1 MSEAE
6 WPPADLD
13 WAGTRRE
20 DGPSQ
25 PSGLMDL
32 LAVAAVLLDAD
43 GRIVLWSPQA
53 EELYGYTAQE
63 ALGQYAAQLL
73 VREEHWD
80 WVIKKFAEVME
91 TGQSWGGTFPIR
103 CKDGSTRPVELR
115 NMRLLDDRGDFY
127 ALGLGTD
134 SPTLRALERD
144 VALSTRLISQS
155 PIGIAILDTDLRYVA
170 VNPAL
175 ERMHGV
181 PAKEHLG
188 RHYREIMKQSKFEV
202 PEAAMRQVLKTGIPL
217 IDQSTIVGRS
227 PADLEHKHAW
237 SISLYRL
244 EDTQGHVLG
253 VADLVVDVTDRYQ
266 AATEATETRR
276 RLALIADG
284 SARIGTTLDVEK
296 TARELAD
303 VTVPALADMAT
314 VDVLD
319 SVIDEHR
326 PAPTQGP
333 LRFRALAVK
342 AAYATDAHRAS
353 DPPGQ
358 IAAYDADRLAT
369 RCVRTGRPILIRHAD
384 GNDLTRI
391 ARDED
396 AATLLARAGVHSY
409 MAVPLTA
416 RGTTLGFLGL
426 TRARAPRPFDEDDL
440 AIATELASRAAVC
453 IDNAR
458 THQSIRNAA
467 ETLQRSLLPEHPPEL
482 PGLQVAS
489 RYLPAQAAYEIGG
502 DWYDVLPLGG
512 DKTAL
517 VVGDVMGSGIDAAA
531 AMGRL
536 RTATAAFAGL
546 DLDPAQ
552 VLEQL
557 DAITSGLKDYIAT
570 CLYAAYDPHNA
581 TCHIANAGHLP
592 PVLMHSGDRPR
603 LLDLPTGTPLG
614 VGGIPFDTTTLHL
627 TPGDQLVLYTD
638 GLVETR
644 HHPIDER
651 LDTLLNLLDT
661 PDRPLEEACDRLLR
675 NLRHPED
682 RDDVA
687 LLIART
693 RPLVQRNRP
702 GLLGPS
708 VGGRPSPPA
717 QP

>member
-1 MSEAE
+1 MGEAG

-13 WAGTRRE
+13 RAGNRRE
-20 DGPSQ
+20 GEPSQ

-32 LAVAAVLLDAD
+32 LAVAAVLLDAE

-53 EELYGYTAQE
+53 EALYGYTAKE
-63 ALGQYAAQLL
+63 ALGQYAARLL
-73 VREEHWD
+73 VHEEHLD
-80 WVIKKFAEVME
+80 WVVKKFAEVME

-103 CKDGSTRPVELR
+103 CKDGITRPVELR
-115 NMRLLDDRGDFY
+115 NMRLLDDLGDFY

-144 VALSTRLISQS
+144 VALSTRLIAQS

-175 ERMHGV
+175 ERMHGI
-181 PAKEHLG
+181 PATEHLG

-202 PEAAMRQVLKTGIPL
+202 PEAAMRQVLETGIAL

-227 PADLEHKHAW
+227 PADPEHKHAW

-244 EDTQGHVLG
+244 EDTQGRVLG
-253 VADLVVDVTDRYQ
+253 VADLVVDVTDRYRS
-266 AATEATETRR
+266 ATQATETRR
-276 RLALIADG
+276 RLAIIADG
-284 SARIGTTLDVEK
+284 SARIGTTLDVEQ
-296 TARELAD
+296 TARELAE
-303 VTVPALADMAT
+303 VTVPELADVVA

-326 PAPTQGP
+326 PATTDGP
-333 LRFRALAVK
+333 ALFRALAVK
-342 AAYATDAHRAS
+342 AAYPTEALQAA

-358 IAAYDADRLAT
+358 TAAYDAGRLAT

-391 ARDED
+391 ARDEE

-409 MAVPLTA
+409 LAVPLAA
-416 RGTTLGFLGL
+416 RGTVLGFLGL
-426 TRARAPRPFDEDDL
+426 TRARDPRPFDEDDL

-458 THQSIRNAA
+458 THQSVRNAA
-467 ETLQRSLLPEHPPEL
+467 ETLQRSLLPDHPPEL

-489 RYLPAQAAYEIGG
+489 RYLPAQVAYEIGG

-531 AMGRL
+531 TMGRL
-536 RTATAAFAGL
+536 RTATAAFARL
-546 DLDPAQ
+546 DLGPAR

-557 DAITSGLKDYIAT
+557 DAITSGLEPYIAT
-570 CLYAAYDPHNA
+570 CLYAAYDPHDGM
-581 TCHIANAGHLP
+581 CRIANAGHLP
-592 PVLMHSGDRPR
+592 PVLVHSGERPR

-614 VGGIPFDTTTLHL
+614 VGGVPFETTTLRL
-627 TPGDQLVLYTD
+627 APGDQLILYTD

-644 HHPIDER
+644 HDPIDGR
-651 LDTLLNLLDT
+651 LNTLLRLLET
-661 PDRPLEEACDRLLR
+661 PDSPLEETCDRLLHG
-675 NLRHPED
+675 LRHPD
-682 RDDVA
+682 NPDDVA
-687 LLIART
+687 LLIARA
-693 RPLVQRNRP
+693 RPFTPVRP
-702 GLLGPS
+702 H
-708 VGGRPSPPA
+708 RCR
-717 QP
+717 

>member
-13 WAGTRRE
+13 WAGTGRE
-20 DGPSQ
+20 GEASQ
-25 PSGLMDL
+25 PSGLMDVL
-32 LAVAAVLLDAD
+32 GVAAVLLDAE

-53 EELYGYTAQE
+53 EELYGYTAKE
-63 ALGQYAAQLL
+63 ALGQYAAHLL
-73 VREEHWD
+73 VHAEHWD

-91 TGQSWGGTFPIR
+91 TGQSWGGTFPVR
-103 CKDGSTRPVELR
+103 CKDGGTRPVELR

-134 SPTLRALERD
+134 SPTLRALERG

-155 PIGIAILDTDLRYVA
+155 PMGIAILDTDLRYLA

-175 ERMHGV
+175 EHIHGR
-181 PAKEHLG
+181 PAQEHLG
-188 RHYREIMKQSKFEV
+188 RRYREIMKDARFEET
-202 PEAAMRQVLKTGIPL
+202 EAAMRQVLTTGTPL
-217 IDQSTIVGRS
+217 FDQSTILGFP
-227 PADLEHKHAW
+227 PADPEHQHAW

-244 EDTQGHVLG
+244 EDTQGRVLG
-253 VADLVVDVTDRYQ
+253 VAELVADVTERYES
-266 AATEATETRR
+266 AREAGQTRR
-276 RLALIADG
+276 RLALLADG
-284 SARIGTTLDVEK
+284 SARIGTTLEVDQ
-296 TARELAD
+296 TARELAE
-303 VTVPALADMAT
+303 VTVPEFADVVT

-319 SVIDEHR
+319 SILDGHR
-326 PAPTQGP
+326 PAPRDGP
-333 LRFRALAVK
+333 VLFRALAVK
-342 AAYATDAHRAS
+342 AAYPTPALEAA

-369 RCVRTGRPILIRHAD
+369 RCVRTGRPLLVPHAD

-391 ARDED
+391 ARDAQ
-396 AATLLARAGVHSY
+396 AATLLAGAGVHSY

-416 RGTTLGFLGL
+416 RGSVLGFLGL
-426 TRARAPRPFDEDDL
+426 ARARDPRPFDEDDL
-440 AIATELASRAAVC
+440 AIAAELASRAAVC

-458 THQSIRNAA
+458 THQSVRNAA
-467 ETLQRSLLPEHPPEL
+467 ETLQRSLLPDHPPEL

-502 DWYDVLPLGG
+502 DWYDVLPLAG
-512 DKTAL
+512 DRTAL

-546 DLDPAQ
+546 DLGPAQ

-557 DAITSGLKDYIAT
+557 DAITAGLERYIAT
-570 CLYAAYDPHNA
+570 CLYAAYDPHDA

-592 PVLMHSGDRPR
+592 PVLVHSGTRPR

-614 VGGIPFDTTTLHL
+614 VGGVPFEATTLRL
-627 TPGDQLVLYTD
+627 APGDQLVLYTD

-651 LDTLLNLLDT
+651 LDTLLHLLDG
-661 PDRPLEEACDRLLR
+661 PACPLEETCDRLLHE
-675 NLRHPED
+675 LRHPDD

-687 LLIART
+687 LLIARAHSFT
-693 RPLVQRNRP
+693 PGRQQRE
-702 GLLGPS
+702 S
-708 VGGRPSPPA
+708 
-717 QP
+717 

>member
-1 MSEAE
+1 MSDTE
-6 WPPADLD
+6 WPLADLD
-13 WAGTRRE
+13 RTSTRQE
-20 DGPSQ
+20 GEPPQ

-32 LAVAAVLLDAD
+32 LGVAAVLLDAE

-53 EELYGYTAQE
+53 EALYGYTADE
-63 ALGQYAAQLL
+63 ALGQYAARLL
-73 VREEHWD
+73 VHEDHLD
-80 WVIKKFAEVME
+80 WVIKKFAEVMD
-91 TGQSWGGTFPIR
+91 TGQTWGGTFPIR

-134 SPTLRALERD
+134 SPTLRALERN

-155 PIGIAILDTDLRYVA
+155 PIGIAILDTDLRYLA

-175 ERMHGV
+175 ERMHGI
-181 PAKEHLG
+181 PATEHLG
-188 RHYREIMKQSKFEV
+188 RHYREIMRQTKFEG

-217 IDQSTIVGRS
+217 VDHSTLVGRT
-227 PADLEHKHAW
+227 PADPEHKHAC

-244 EDTQGHVLG
+244 EDAQGHVLG

-284 SARIGTTLDVEK
+284 SARIGTTLDVNQ
-296 TARELAD
+296 TAREVAD
-303 VTVPALADMAT
+303 VTVPELADLVA
-314 VDVLD
+314 VDVLN
-319 SVIDEHR
+319 SVIDEHH
-326 PAPTQGP
+326 PAATDGP
-333 LRFRALAVK
+333 ALFHALTVK
-342 AAYATDAHRAS
+342 AAYPTEALQAA
-353 DPPGQ
+353 DPPGR
-358 IAAYDADRLAT
+358 IAPYDVDRLAT
-369 RCVRTGRPILIRHAD
+369 QCVRTGRPILIRHAD

-391 ARDED
+391 ARDD
-396 AATLLARAGVHSY
+396 HAATLLARAGVHSY

-416 RGTTLGFLGL
+416 RGHILGFLGL
-426 TRARAPRPFDEDDL
+426 TRARDPRPFDEDDL

-458 THQSIRNAA
+458 THQSVRNAA
-467 ETLQRSLLPEHPPEL
+467 ETLQRSLLPDHPPEL

-546 DLDPAQ
+546 DLGPAR

-557 DAITSGLKDYIAT
+557 DAITSGLEPYIAT
-570 CLYAAYDPHNA
+570 CLYAAYDPHDA

-592 PVLMHSGDRPR
+592 PALVPTGDHPR

-614 VGGIPFDTTTLHL
+614 VGGIPFETTTLRL
-627 TPGDQLVLYTD
+627 APGDQLVLYTD

-661 PDRPLEEACDRLLR
+661 PDRPLEETCDQLLHD
-675 NLRHPED
+675 LRYPDD

-687 LLIART
+687 LLIARAHPFT
-693 RPLVQRNRP
+693 
-702 GLLGPS
+702 
-708 VGGRPSPPA
+708 PA
-717 QP
+717 

>member
-13 WAGTRRE
+13 RADSNRPE
-20 DGPSQ
+20 SEPSQ

-32 LAVAAVLLDAD
+32 LAVAAVLLDAE

-53 EELYGYTAQE
+53 EALYGYTAHE
-63 ALGQYAAQLL
+63 ALGQYAARLL
-73 VREEHWD
+73 VHEDHID
-80 WVIKKFAEVME
+80 WVIKTFAEVME
-91 TGQSWGGTFPIR
+91 TGRSWAGTFPIR

-134 SPTLRALERD
+134 SAMLRELERD

-175 ERMHGV
+175 ERMHGIS
-181 PAKEHLG
+181 AKEHLG
-188 RHYREIMKQSKFEV
+188 RHYRDIMKDSKFEV
-202 PEAAMRQVLKTGIPL
+202 AEAAMRQVLTTGIPL
-217 IDQSTIVGRS
+217 VDQATIVGRT

-244 EDTQGHVLG
+244 EDPHGRILG
-253 VADLVVDVTDRYQ
+253 VADIVVEVTERYQ
-266 AATEATETRR
+266 AAMAATETRR
-276 RLALIADG
+276 RLALIANG
-284 SARIGTTLDVEK
+284 SARIGTTLEVDQ
-296 TARELAD
+296 TAQELAE
-303 VTVPALADMAT
+303 VTVPDFADLVT

-319 SVIDEHR
+319 SVLDEHR
-326 PAPTQGP
+326 PATSDGP
-333 LRFRALAVK
+333 ALFRALAVK
-342 AAYATDAHRAS
+342 AAYPTDALRAA
-353 DPPGQ
+353 DAPGH
-358 IAAYDADRLAT
+358 IAAYDTDRLAT
-369 RCVRTGRPILIRHAD
+369 ECVRTGRPILICHAD

-391 ARDED
+391 ARDEH

-409 MAVPLTA
+409 LAVPLTA
-416 RGTTLGFLGL
+416 RGTVLGFMGL
-426 TRARAPRPFDEDDL
+426 ARARDPRPFDEDDL
-440 AIATELASRAAVC
+440 AIAAELAFRAAVC

-458 THQSIRNAA
+458 THQSMRNAA
-467 ETLQRSLLPEHPPEL
+467 ETLQRSLLPEHPPHL

-517 VVGDVMGSGIDAAA
+517 VVGDVMGSGIDAATT
-531 AMGRL
+531 MGRL
-536 RTATAAFAGL
+536 RTATTAFARL

-552 VLEQL
+552 ILEHL
-557 DAITSGLKDYIAT
+557 DAITSGLEQYIAT
-570 CLYAAYDPHNA
+570 CLYAAHDPHLR
-581 TCHIANAGHLP
+581 TCRIANAGHLP
-592 PVLMHSGDRPR
+592 PVLIRRGKHPH

-614 VGGIPFDTTTLHL
+614 VGGIPFETTTVPFG
-627 TPGDQLVLYTD
+627 PGDQLVLYTD

-651 LDTLLNLLDT
+651 LNTLLRLLKT
-661 PDRPLEEACDRLLR
+661 PDSSLEETCDRLLHD
-675 NLRHPED
+675 LRHPD
-682 RDDVA
+682 NHDDVA
-687 LLIART
+687 LLIARA
-693 RPLVQRNRP
+693 RPFTP
-702 GLLGPS
+702 GRG
-708 VGGRPSPPA
+708 A
-717 QP
+717 A